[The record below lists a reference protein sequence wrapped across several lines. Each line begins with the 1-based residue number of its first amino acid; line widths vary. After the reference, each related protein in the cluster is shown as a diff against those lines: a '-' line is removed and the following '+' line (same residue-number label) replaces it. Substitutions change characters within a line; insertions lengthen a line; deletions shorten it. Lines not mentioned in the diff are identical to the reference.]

1 MAQYIRSKSLES
13 VFRIEKLDSIKRV
26 CGYNIKTLPSEYD
39 FFHIILDEI
48 NNEHSTYAQQMEM
61 LQNILPILIEQMK
74 DQNVCVIQLYGDL
87 WEGYLT
93 EYYQYILT
101 SKGGKRYYC
110 PERIYNSTSD
120 GYIESWISFDFNKD
134 LLKTMPFDEAYVLV
148 SGFIIAP
155 DLPDIY
161 NTFFKP
167 NWNIYENLKL
177 LLKKS
182 IIYFSADNDFD
193 YFGVA
198 SRIPME
204 TIIKKWQEGLD
215 LYDQEQQETATK

>member
-1 MAQYIRSKSLES
+1 MEEEMSQYIRSELLKS

-26 CGYNIKTLPSEYD
+26 CGFEIKNLPEEYN

-48 NNEHSTYAQQMEM
+48 NKEAPTYAQQREM
-61 LQNILPILIEQMK
+61 LKIILPVLVEQMK

-87 WEGYLT
+87 WEGYLP
-93 EYYQYILT
+93 EYYQYVLT
-101 SKGGKRYYC
+101 SEGKRRYYC
-110 PERIYNSTSD
+110 PELIYNTFAE

-134 LLKTMPFDEAYVLV
+134 LLKLMPFDQAFVQV

-167 NWNIYENLKL
+167 NWYSENLRS
-177 LLKKS
+177 LLKLS
-182 IIYFSADNDFD
+182 IIYFDTANDFD
-193 YFGVA
+193 YFSVA
-198 SRIPME
+198 SIIPME
-204 TIIKKWQEGLD
+204 IIVKKWQEGLD
-215 LYDQEQQETATK
+215 LYDKEKR

>member
-26 CGYNIKTLPSEYD
+26 CGFDINNLSSEYE
-39 FFHIILDEI
+39 FFDLTLDEI
-48 NNEHSTYAQQMEM
+48 NNESPSLAEKMEM
-61 LQNILPILIEQMK
+61 LRNVLPILIEQMK
-74 DQNVCVIQLYGDL
+74 DQNICIIQLFGKLCDGD
-87 WEGYLT
+87 LT
-93 EYYQYILT
+93 EYYQYLLT

-110 PERIYNSTSD
+110 PERIYNSTRD
-120 GYIESWISFDFNKD
+120 GFIESWISFDFNKD
-134 LLKTMPFDEAYVLV
+134 LLKIMPFDEADVLI

-155 DLPDIY
+155 DLPNVY

-167 NWNIYENLKL
+167 EWSPKNLGSL
-177 LLKKS
+177 LERS
-182 IIYFSADNDFD
+182 NIYFSTDFD
-193 YFGVA
+193 FEFFSVA

>member
-1 MAQYIRSKSLES
+1 MSLYIRSKSLKS
-13 VFRIEKLDSIKRV
+13 VFRIEQLDTIKRV
-26 CGYNIKTLPSEYD
+26 CGYDIKTLPSEYE

-48 NNEHSTYAQQMEM
+48 DNEPSTYAQQMEM
-61 LQNILPILIEQMK
+61 LNNILPILIEQMQ
-74 DQNVCVIQLYGDL
+74 DQNICVIQLYGDL

-110 PERIYNSTSD
+110 PERIYNTFD
-120 GYIESWISFDFNKD
+120 NGYLESWISFDFNKD
-134 LLKTMPFDEAYVLV
+134 LLKVMPFHQALVQV
-148 SGFIIAP
+148 SGFIFEP

-167 NWNIYENLKL
+167 EWNIYKNLEL

-182 IIYFSADNDFD
+182 IIYFCADNDFD

-204 TIIKKWQEGLD
+204 TIVKKWQEGLD